1 MSKRPLI
8 GIPADIKNHGL
19 WPFHSVGDK
28 YVRAVQSAVGDVLI
42 LPALGDQAK
51 LARLLPILD
60 GLFLTGSLSNVE
72 PHHYGEPPAREG
84 TLHDPHRDATTLP
97 LIKTVVEMGMP
108 LFGVCR
114 GFQEI
119 NVAFGGT
126 LHQHIQELPGKM
138 DHREPPE
145 GDIPTLY
152 ADAHEAYLQPGSL
165 LQNWM
170 GGADT
175 ITINSL
181 HQQGVKDLGQG
192 LTVEALAPD
201 GIIEA
206 FRINDARHFGY
217 AVQWH
222 PEWMFDEKAPS
233 VALFKAFKEACET
246 YRAQK
251 A

>member
-1 MSKRPLI
+1 MTRPVI
-8 GIPADIKNHGL
+8 GIPADIKYQGQ

-28 YVRAVQSAVGDVLI
+28 YVHAVQTAVGDVMI
-42 LPALGDQAK
+42 LPALGDQSV
-51 LARLLPILD
+51 LARFLPLLD

-84 TLHDPHRDATTLP
+84 TLHDPARDATTLP
-97 LIKTVVEMGMP
+97 LIQTVIDMGMP

-152 ADAHEAYLQPGSL
+152 ADAHEAHLQADSL
-165 LQNWM
+165 LKQWLS
-170 GGADT
+170 GADT

-181 HQQGVKDLGQG
+181 HQQGIKDLGRG
-192 LTVEALAPD
+192 LSIEALAPD
-201 GIIEA
+201 GIVEA
-206 FRINDARHFGY
+206 FRIDAARHFGY

-222 PEWMFDEKAPS
+222 PEWLFNEKPAS
-233 VALFKAFKEACET
+233 VALFKAFKEACEA
-246 YRAQK
+246 YRAGK
-251 A
+251 S

>member
-1 MSKRPLI
+1 MSTRPLI
-8 GIPADIKNHGL
+8 GIPADIKMHGQ

-51 LARLLPILD
+51 LARLLPLLD

-84 TLHDPHRDATTLP
+84 TLHDPDRDATTLP
-97 LIKTVVEMGMP
+97 LIQTVVNMGMP

-152 ADAHEAYLQPGSL
+152 ADAHEVALQPDSL
-165 LQNWM
+165 LKQWL
-170 GGADT
+170 GGEER
-175 ITINSL
+175 ITVNSL
-181 HQQGVKDLGQG
+181 HQQGVKDLGRG
-192 LTVEALAPD
+192 LSIEGLAPD
-201 GIIEA
+201 GIVEA
-206 FRINDARHFGY
+206 FRINEARHFGY

-222 PEWMFDEKAPS
+222 PEWLFDQKAPS
-233 VALFKAFKEACET
+233 IALFKAFREACEA
-246 YRAQK
+246 YRAEK